1 MEINRNFFYSK
12 VLLTGEYTVTLG
24 SKALAIPFRK
34 FKGRFEWS
42 DIENETLKPI
52 YRYIKDSPWKDF
64 YDIQKLDQDIK
75 NGIRYEADV
84 PLGYGLGSSGV
95 LVAAVYDR
103 YATQKTSDLNL
114 LKDILAATENAFHG
128 ASSGIDPLVSWVNQ
142 AILMDRG
149 SITVID
155 EQSLPL
161 SSFFLLDT
169 KISRSTS
176 AFVNIFKTKL
186 DQEPSFQTKVN
197 ELSHLNGDIATSLI
211 VGDAAKNRD
220 IMKKISQLQYEY
232 FNEMIPESFKEIWK
246 TGLWNDAYYLKLCGA
261 GGGGMLL
268 VWSDDLSNI
277 EHLNPIKL
285 TI

>member
-24 SKALAIPFRK
+24 SKAIAIPFRK
-34 FKGRFEWS
+34 FKGGFVWTEKQ
-42 DIENETLKPI
+42 NESLKVI
-52 YRYIKDSPWKDF
+52 FDFIKDSPLEDI
-64 YDIQKLDQDIK
+64 YNIQHLYQDIQD
-75 NGIRYEADV
+75 GIQYVADV

-103 YATQKTSDLNL
+103 YVTHKTSDLNL
-114 LKDILAATENAFHG
+114 LKDRLAATENAFHG

-176 AFVNIFKTKL
+176 AFVHIFKTKL
-186 DQEPSFQTKVN
+186 DQELSFQTKVN
-197 ELSHLNGDIATSLI
+197 ELSHLNGDIANSLI
-211 VGDAAKNRD
+211 AGDAAKSRD
-220 IMKKISQLQYEY
+220 IIKKISQIQYEY

-268 VWSDDLSNI
+268 VWTDDFSKI
-277 EHLNPIKL
+277 EHLHPIKL
-285 TI
+285 TD

>member
-34 FKGRFEWS
+34 YKGGFQWS
-42 DIENETLKPI
+42 GIENETLHTI
-52 YRYIKDSPWKDF
+52 YHYIKESPLKDT
-64 YDIQKLDQDIK
+64 YDIQRFYQDIK

-103 YATQKTSDLNL
+103 YAIQKTDDLHL
-114 LKDILAATENAFHG
+114 LKEILANTENAFHG
-128 ASSGIDPLVSWVNQ
+128 ASSGIDPLVSWVDQ
-142 AILMDRG
+142 AILMDQG
-149 SITVID
+149 TITIMD
-155 EQSLPL
+155 EQSLSL
-161 SSFFLLDT
+161 GSFFLLDT

-186 DQEPSFQTKVN
+186 DQEPSFQTKVH
-197 ELSHLNGDIATSLI
+197 ELSHLNGDIASTLMAS
-211 VGDAAKNRD
+211 DTETTHD
-220 IMKKISQLQYEY
+220 IIKKISQLQYEY
-232 FNEMIPESFKEIWK
+232 FREMIPESFMDVWK
-246 TGLWNDAYYLKLCGA
+246 TGLREDTYYLKLCGA

-268 VWSDDLSNI
+268 GWSDDFSKI